1 MNSAVSLGSFPRRRE
16 PITRDLTDTE
26 YGSPPARG
34 RRKPRADHPETVS
47 LPIKAPRRHD
57 LGRAAVAE
65 VGPVRIAAEEIALA
79 VRAVHVLEQVDI
91 GDAELGGE
99 LGERPRH

>member
-47 LPIKAPRRHD
+47 CELPNQRSTSKSMILVPLLNPKFAIGLP
-57 LGRAAVAE
+57 GT
-65 VGPVRIAAEEIALA
+65 ALA
-79 VRAVHVLEQVDI
+79 NFRFGALAADDKMGNQASRAWRRE
-91 GDAELGGE
+91 
-99 LGERPRH
+99 P